1 MFKTLSRIGIL
12 SLSVGA
18 FAYAGS
24 LIFPAFHSLGNDE
37 TPAVPLFTSTR
48 IANGFVPTEQ
58 FSQFNAQMEKF
69 VQKWGIV
76 GLSVAVAKDDKLV
89 FTKAYGYADKED
101 KQAAQPYNLFRVA
114 SISKLITAV
123 GIMKLVEEGH
133 LSLDTKIF
141 GEDGILNDSLFQSY
155 IDKRVELITI
165 KMLLEHS
172 AGWTHKYGDHMFMPS
187 VVAKKLNKDLPVSD
201 GDIIKFALMHKLHFQ
216 PGESS
221 SYSNLGYA
229 VLGKVIEEVSGKSYE
244 EYIKAN
250 VFIPLGIYDACIG
263 GSYFEERKEFEVKY
277 YEADCSIL
285 VEDYR
290 GSGMMVPRS
299 YGGNDIRTLGAAGGW
314 ICSSTDL
321 IKLMLAIN
329 GNPSFKDILQPNS
342 IEAMTRPESANKSPL
357 GWRRVN
363 SLEWVRTGTLASTSA
378 LMVHRIDGI
387 SYVVLSNTGSWKGA
401 DFTSEIE
408 RQMNRSL
415 TSLNQW
421 PDYDLLKLD
430 FSTMQ
435 PIKSRS
441 SIIF

>member
-1 MFKTLSRIGIL
+1 
-12 SLSVGA
+12 
-18 FAYAGS
+18 
-24 LIFPAFHSLGNDE
+24 
-37 TPAVPLFTSTR
+37 
-48 IANGFVPTEQ
+48 
-58 FSQFNAQMEKF
+58 
-69 VQKWGIV
+69 
-76 GLSVAVAKDDKLV
+76 
-89 FTKAYGYADKED
+89 
-101 KQAAQPYNLFRVA
+101 
-114 SISKLITAV
+114 
-123 GIMKLVEEGH
+123 
-133 LSLDTKIF
+133 
-141 GEDGILNDSLFQSY
+141 
-155 IDKRVELITI
+155 
-165 KMLLEHS
+165 
-172 AGWTHKYGDHMFMPS
+172 
-187 VVAKKLNKDLPVSD
+187 
-201 GDIIKFALMHKLHFQ
+201 
-216 PGESS
+216 
-221 SYSNLGYA
+221 
-229 VLGKVIEEVSGKSYE
+229 
-244 EYIKAN
+244 
-250 VFIPLGIYDACIG
+250 
-263 GSYFEERKEFEVKY
+263 
-277 YEADCSIL
+277 
-285 VEDYR
+285 
-290 GSGMMVPRS
+290 
-299 YGGNDIRTLGAAGGW
+299 
-314 ICSSTDL
+314 L